1 MSHDLSRLL
10 RPSSIAIIGGGA
22 WCRLVLEQ
30 LKKSAFGGEIWLVH
44 PKGGQIDGYKAFP
57 NLAALPTAP
66 DAAFIGINRDATI
79 QIVAELSN
87 INAGGAVCFASGF
100 AEVSDGGDRNIALLA
115 AAGDMPILGPNCYGL
130 INNLDGALLWPDQ
143 HGCVPVD
150 SGVALL
156 TQSSNIAINLTMQSR
171 GLPISYVVTCGNQAQ
186 TTQADIALGL
196 LEDPRVTAIGLHI
209 EGFGDLAKWQN
220 LARAARAKNIP
231 LVAIKVGRSVQAQA
245 ATISHTASLAGEDA
259 GASAFLERLG
269 IARVDDLAT
278 FLETLKI
285 LHVTGPLAN
294 GNIATISC
302 SGGEASLAADL
313 AHGTQLSFPP
323 LNKTQ
328 RDALFA
334 ALGPRVTLAN
344 PLDYHTYVWR
354 DNAAMTSAFSAMID
368 PNLSL
373 TMLIVDFP
381 RADRCDP
388 IDWDCAINAA
398 LGTRAKTSGNIAMVA
413 TLPELMPE
421 HVAATLLAGGV
432 IPLSGLREAL
442 MATQA
447 AIALP
452 AIDLDIN
459 VCMAPLAQAGT
470 MMTEADAK
478 TVLAACGL
486 RIPHQRTT
494 GAIADVD
501 LSGMIFPV
509 VLKGGGIAHKTE
521 AGAVVLNLPDAQAVQ
536 SAANTMP
543 TNQFLIEEMITGTV
557 AELLIGVVKDPA
569 HGFVLTIGAGGTL
582 TELLQDTASILI
594 PSSEFGIKQALKTLK
609 IHKLLL
615 GYRGAPAANMDAIIS
630 AIVAVQDYV
639 LANVDDVQEIEINPL
654 ICTPDAA
661 IAADAL
667 IRTTQ

>member
-1 MSHDLSRLL
+1 
-10 RPSSIAIIGGGA
+10 
-22 WCRLVLEQ
+22 
-30 LKKSAFGGEIWLVH
+30 
-44 PKGGQIDGYKAFP
+44 
-57 NLAALPTAP
+57 
-66 DAAFIGINRDATI
+66 
-79 QIVAELSN
+79 
-87 INAGGAVCFASGF
+87 
-100 AEVSDGGDRNIALLA
+100 
-115 AAGDMPILGPNCYGL
+115 
-130 INNLDGALLWPDQ
+130 
-143 HGCVPVD
+143 
-150 SGVALL
+150 
-156 TQSSNIAINLTMQSR
+156 
-171 GLPISYVVTCGNQAQ
+171 
-186 TTQADIALGL
+186 
-196 LEDPRVTAIGLHI
+196 
-209 EGFGDLAKWQN
+209 
-220 LARAARAKNIP
+220 
-231 LVAIKVGRSVQAQA
+231 
-245 ATISHTASLAGEDA
+245 
-259 GASAFLERLG
+259 
-269 IARVDDLAT
+269 
-278 FLETLKI
+278 
-285 LHVTGPLAN
+285 
-294 GNIATISC
+294 
-302 SGGEASLAADL
+302 
-313 AHGTQLSFPP
+313 
-323 LNKTQ
+323 
-328 RDALFA
+328 
-334 ALGPRVTLAN
+334 
-344 PLDYHTYVWR
+344 
-354 DNAAMTSAFSAMID
+354 
-368 PNLSL
+368 
-373 TMLIVDFP
+373 MLIVDFP